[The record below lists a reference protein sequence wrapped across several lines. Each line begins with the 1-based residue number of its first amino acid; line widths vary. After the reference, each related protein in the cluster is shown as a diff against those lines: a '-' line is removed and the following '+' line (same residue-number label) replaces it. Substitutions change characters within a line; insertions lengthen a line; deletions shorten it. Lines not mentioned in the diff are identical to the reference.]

1 MTYRLTMVV
10 DRPVLPLGDP
20 QRRITIVTKIAGCVD
35 VAEAKRKAQRI
46 YFVVEFKKVEPVN
59 E

>member
-10 DRPVLPLGDP
+10 DRLSLPLTDP
-20 QRRITIVTKIAGCVD
+20 QRKITIVTKIAGCVD
-35 VAEAKRKAQRI
+35 VADAKQKARKLFNI
-46 YFVVEFKKVEPVN
+46 VEFKKVEPVD